1 MKKFKYSEITPEY
14 IYKNRRK
21 FIKNLGLAAGSM
33 LLNQHLIT
41 SANASTKK
49 ENMKLTEYRYITT
62 YNNYY
67 EFGTGKSDP
76 VERSQKFKT
85 KPWDITIDGEV
96 ENPITISMEE
106 IMEMFPS
113 EERIYKLRC
122 VEGWSMVIPWNG
134 FPLSKILKKV
144 SPTNKAKFVKFT
156 SVLDPEQMIGQRFP
170 ILDWPYKEGL
180 RIDEAMHDLTILVTG
195 LYGKKLPNQNG
206 APLRLMVPWKYGF
219 KSSKA
224 IVNIKLVEK
233 MPTSSWMKASPKEY
247 GFYSNVN
254 PKVDHPRWSQA
265 TERVIGE
272 GIISPRIP
280 TTMFNGY
287 GDEVANLYTGMDLK
301 KIFLMKSFLKPSIF
315 TLGLIPFIIITYKI
329 FLNKLG
335 PEPVKEITH
344 FTGEWTLIFICL
356 TLSMSP
362 LKRFTNFKFWIKIR
376 RMLGLFVFFYA
387 TLHLLT
393 YIVIDYRLDWS
404 QIIDDVVK
412 KKYIFVGFAAWLLL
426 IPLVLTSSKRM
437 IILLKKNWNK
447 LHKLIYVIAIFG
459 SLHFIWLSK
468 TIFFKPLIYSSIILL
483 LLILRIRLKKT
494 I

>member
-1 MKKFKYSEITPEY
+1 MKKFKYSEITPEN

-21 FIKNLGLAAGSM
+21 FIKNMGLAAGSM
-33 LLNQHLIT
+33 FIGQNLVT
-41 SANASTKK
+41 SSSANTNK
-49 ENMKLTEYRYITT
+49 EELKLTDYRYVTT

-67 EFGTGKSDP
+67 EFGTGKSNP

-85 KPWDITIDGEV
+85 TPWDVVIDGEV
-96 ENPITISMEE
+96 ENPIKISMDE
-106 IMEMFPS
+106 ILEMFPS

-122 VEGWSMVIPWNG
+122 VEGWSMVIPWLG
-134 FPLSKILKKV
+134 FPLNKILKKAL
-144 SPTNKAKFVKFT
+144 PTNKAKFVKFI

-233 MPTSSWMKASPKEY
+233 MPTSSWMKASPNEY

-254 PKVDHPRWSQA
+254 PTVDHPRWSQA
-265 TERVIGE
+265 TERVIGG

-301 KIFLMKSFLKPSIF
+301 KYF
-315 TLGLIPFIIITYKI
+315 
-329 FLNKLG
+329 
-335 PEPVKEITH
+335 
-344 FTGEWTLIFICL
+344 
-356 TLSMSP
+356 
-362 LKRFTNFKFWIKIR
+362 
-376 RMLGLFVFFYA
+376 
-387 TLHLLT
+387 
-393 YIVIDYRLDWS
+393 
-404 QIIDDVVK
+404 
-412 KKYIFVGFAAWLLL
+412 
-426 IPLVLTSSKRM
+426 
-437 IILLKKNWNK
+437 
-447 LHKLIYVIAIFG
+447 
-459 SLHFIWLSK
+459 
-468 TIFFKPLIYSSIILL
+468 
-483 LLILRIRLKKT
+483 
-494 I
+494 